1 MRMIDWLRVNGP
13 ALLLF
18 ELLYQVVFI
27 TIIVPL
33 AQAAFQLAI
42 YFSPYSYVTLQNL
55 AAFLR
60 RPLTILLLVLLLAV
74 VAVFLFAE
82 AVSLIVY
89 FETCIRRRKV
99 KVWQILFPGLKEV
112 FRMLKHRE
120 NLMLLPIALLQS
132 GIFMIPYTIIYIM
145 HTRIPSYLIRSVMS
159 EPLAAAAIVLVLFG
173 LGYMGLRGFF
183 IIPLSIHNRDGVKSS
198 WKESGRLVRG
208 NICQV
213 LKMVCAVNLLFACC
227 YVLCYVLCVVACGLG
242 LFLVMDRSLVVAAFL
257 TLIEEVEKITGFIGM
272 IVGVAVNYGVIT
284 RLFCRLVPAEEYQE
298 EYRVTSF
305 RLGRRWSR
313 VMAVLALLLVVGNSV
328 RIVDLIENG
337 SAMTKETLTGTGITA
352 HRGVSGE
359 APENTIPA
367 LEKAIEY
374 MADYAEI
381 DVQLTADGAVILMHD
396 SSLRRTTGYKKDV
409 KNTTLA
415 EIQSLD
421 AGSWFSEAYKGTKV
435 PLLSEALELCKGE
448 INLNIEIKTGKNDN
462 GLTQKVLDLI
472 EEFEF
477 ANQCIISSTDYEAL
491 KQVKERYPEIKT
503 GYIMGLA
510 YGDFFDR
517 EYADFFSIKSSFITE
532 PLVKRAHSFG
542 KEIHAWTV
550 NSEGELER
558 MKQLE
563 VDNIITDQ
571 PVRAREVLYRDEFLD
586 GFIELLK
593 VMEQTR

>member
-1 MRMIDWLRVNGP
+1 
-13 ALLLF
+13 
-18 ELLYQVVFI
+18 
-27 TIIVPL
+27 
-33 AQAAFQLAI
+33 
-42 YFSPYSYVTLQNL
+42 
-55 AAFLR
+55 
-60 RPLTILLLVLLLAV
+60 
-74 VAVFLFAE
+74 
-82 AVSLIVY
+82 
-89 FETCIRRRKV
+89 
-99 KVWQILFPGLKEV
+99 
-112 FRMLKHRE
+112 
-120 NLMLLPIALLQS
+120 
-132 GIFMIPYTIIYIM
+132 
-145 HTRIPSYLIRSVMS
+145 
-159 EPLAAAAIVLVLFG
+159 
-173 LGYMGLRGFF
+173 
-183 IIPLSIHNRDGVKSS
+183 
-198 WKESGRLVRG
+198 
-208 NICQV
+208 
-213 LKMVCAVNLLFACC
+213 
-227 YVLCYVLCVVACGLG
+227 
-242 LFLVMDRSLVVAAFL
+242 
-257 TLIEEVEKITGFIGM
+257 
-272 IVGVAVNYGVIT
+272 
-284 RLFCRLVPAEEYQE
+284 
-298 EYRVTSF
+298 
-305 RLGRRWSR
+305 
-313 VMAVLALLLVVGNSV
+313 MAVLALLLVVGNSV